1 MDTALDPSYDILHFV
16 ADVVYF
22 LANFTP
28 KVLYV
33 CWKYPKTTV
42 FLLILFLLVC
52 FVVLVNV
59 GFFVWKIVKA
69 ARDMVQRITGF

>member
-28 KVLYV
+28 KVLWV
-33 CWKYPKTTV
+33 CWKYPKIT
-42 FLLILFLLVC
+42 LFVLSLVSLFC

-59 GFFVWKIVKA
+59 GYFVWNCVKA
-69 ARDMVQRITGF
+69 ARDFVRRITGF

>member
-16 ADVVYF
+16 ADVVLF
-22 LANFTP
+22 LINFTP

-33 CWKYPKTTV
+33 CWKYPQTTV
-42 FLLILFLLVC
+42 FLLILFSLVC

-59 GFFVWKIVKA
+59 GYFVWSLVQK
-69 ARDMVQRITGF
+69 ARDMVRRITGF